1 MFINMF
7 SYECKVSFY
16 LCYASAWLRLTSW
29 LVANQGLDPLSER
42 FLRFWHYQN
51 QTIVDPAAPTG
62 GHRDVFCGQVLALHP
77 LAGVALSEPNHLQV
91 IGDWIGHP
99 EFEQLVRQRQD
110 GSCAAYWEM
119 VATLLVAAH
128 EYHRS
133 RERWDEKRGEREAVA
148 KSRSGER
155 IRDDAEPAVGLA
167 LEDYVRDRGYLCSS
181 CGSPLAYARRE
192 AATDCGREAMVIF
205 RCRDAGH
212 ENPVAIKAEDL
223 LDHLEAE

>member
-1 MFINMF
+1 
-7 SYECKVSFY
+7 VAFY
-16 LCYASAWLRLTSW
+16 LCYASAWLGLIPW

-51 QTIVDPAAPTG
+51 QPIEDPAAPTG

-77 LAGVALSEPNHLQV
+77 LAGVVLTEPNHLQV
-91 IGDWIGHP
+91 IGNWFGHP
-99 EFEQLVRQRQD
+99 DFEQLIRQSQD

-133 RERWDEKRGEREAVA
+133 RERWDEKRGERKALAETPD
-148 KSRSGER
+148 RER

-167 LEDYVRDRGYLCSS
+167 LEDYARACGHVCSS
-181 CGSPLAYARRE
+181 CGSPLDYVRRE
-192 AATDCGREAMVIF
+192 SSADGGREAMVIF
-205 RCRDAGH
+205 RCQDAGH
-212 ENPVAIKAEDL
+212 ENSIAITAEDL
-223 LDHLEAE
+223 RDYLEDE